1 MERRESSEKAI
12 STVGELLQKVGQKE
26 PYTIQP
32 TFSVTEAARLMS
44 EHNIS
49 ALLVINDEDMMT
61 GIVTERDLVRKI
73 VLQGNN
79 PEQTRVGEVMTPLSQ
94 IKSVSVETDV
104 RECAR
109 LMLEGG
115 FRHSP
120 VVRNKDVP
128 EGIVSIRDLLLH
140 FLGQD

>member
-1 MERRESSEKAI
+1 MERVEPSGNFI

-26 PYTIQP
+26 PYTIRP
-32 TFSVTEAARLMS
+32 TFSVTETARLMA

-61 GIVTERDLVRKI
+61 GIVTERDFARKI
-73 VLQGNN
+73 ILKSKN
-79 PEQTRVGEVMTPLSQ
+79 PRQTRVGEVMTPLSQ
-94 IKSVSVETDV
+94 IVSVSVETDV

-115 FRHSP
+115 FRHLP
-120 VVRNKDVP
+120 VVRNGDIP
-128 EGIVSIRDLLLH
+128 EGIVSMRDLLL
-140 FLGQD
+140 LLKQY